1 MEINELQQEYMRL
14 VFRAKDY
21 ADVCDDVN
29 YMIADAAAGD
39 IWALILAETTTDKA
53 AQNPEFYT

>member
-1 MEINELQQEYMRL
+1 MLDSLQNEYMRL
-14 VFRAKDY
+14 VFKAKEY

-39 IWALILAETTTDKA
+39 IWALILAEEASNKA
-53 AQNPEFYT
+53 AQNPQFYT